1 MVSSQKIKVLHYGSP
16 PPTYGSPSFYK
27 AIRRD
32 SISKHIQPLMYYKI
46 FDVEFFSWT
55 KRLQYKMNVKT
66 VYLIDFFSLVVS
78 LFKRA
83 ITKDIIVA
91 LGYPALVE
99 LLILLLVAKLRKVPI
114 VVRETHWYWPQT
126 RISRLLWYI
135 YLPLLRHVDALLTP
149 GLAPFQYWKKL
160 GFKNVYIVHYY
171 ALEAIMQDCGYTRA
185 ELRKKLGIQDD
196 EIVFLYLGRLIKK
209 KGVDILLKAFAQ
221 LVKETQHRVK
231 LLIAGAGPERQTL
244 ENLATQLGVF
254 NKVIFL
260 GPVPETAKKC
270 IYQVSDIFVYVPIVE
285 TIPEE
290 WGIAPLEAMS
300 VGLPTIVSTAVGSL
314 PDLRGGVLPVRWGD
328 AEQLY
333 RAMRRVVEDRNLR
346 RYLAESAIKTYRRL
360 VAEIRVQYEFLKVI
374 AEIKKP

>member
-1 MVSSQKIKVLHYGSP
+1 MVPSQKIKVLHYGSP

-27 AIRRD
+27 AISHA
-32 SISKHIQPLMYYKI
+32 SISKYVQPSMYHRI
-46 FDVEFFSWT
+46 FDVDFFSWT

-66 VYLIDFFSLVVS
+66 VYLVDFFSLVVS

-149 GLAPFQYWKKL
+149 GLASFQYWKKL

-171 ALEAIMQDCGYTRA
+171 ALEAIMQDCGYARA

-209 KGVDILLKAFAQ
+209 KGIDILLKAFAQ
-221 LVKETQHRVK
+221 LTKETQLRVK

-244 ENLATQLGVF
+244 EKLATQLGVSD
-254 NKVIFL
+254 KVIFL
-260 GPVPETAKKC
+260 GPVPETVKKC
-270 IYQVSDIFVYVPIVE
+270 IYQVSDVFVYVPIVE

-290 WGIAPLEAMS
+290 WPIAPLEAMS

-333 RAMRRVVEDRNLR
+333 RAMRRVVEDKNLR

-360 VAEIRVQYEFLKVI
+360 ATDIKVQYEFLKVFT
-374 AEIKKP
+374 EIKKL

>member
-1 MVSSQKIKVLHYGSP
+1 MVPSQKIKVLHYGSP

-27 AIRRD
+27 AIPHD
-32 SISKHIQPLMYYKI
+32 SISKHVQPPMYYRI
-46 FDVEFFSWT
+46 FDVELFSWT
-55 KRLQYKMNVKT
+55 KRLQYKMSVKT
-66 VYLIDFFSLVVS
+66 IYLIDFFSLVTS

-99 LLILLLVAKLRKVPI
+99 LLILLSVAKLRKVPI

-149 GLAPFQYWKKL
+149 GLASFQYWKKL
-160 GFKNVYIVHYY
+160 GFKKVYVVHYY
-171 ALEAIMQDCGYTRA
+171 ALEAIMQDCGYTRT

-196 EIVFLYLGRLIKK
+196 DIVFLYLGRLIRK
-209 KGVDILLKAFAQ
+209 KGIDILLKAFAQ
-221 LVKETQHRVK
+221 LVKETQYHVK

-244 ENLATQLGVF
+244 ENLATQLGVS

-270 IYQVSDIFVYVPIVE
+270 IYQASDIFVYVPIVE

-290 WGIAPLEAMS
+290 WPIAPLEAMS

-314 PDLRGGVLPVRWGD
+314 QDLRGGVLPVRWGD

-360 VAEIRVQYEFLKVI
+360 VAG
-374 AEIKKP
+374 